1 MTTATSDMMTIDE
14 VQSFLLV
21 SRATIYELM
30 ATKGLPRPLKIGR
43 SNRWLR
49 LEVEN
54 WRSAQPRAD
63 VQVRE
68 AEPAEAEP
76 AEAESAMS

>member
-1 MTTATSDMMTIDE
+1 MTTATSDMMTINE
-14 VQSFLLV
+14 VRSFLLV

-43 SNRWLR
+43 CNRWLR
-49 LEVEN
+49 HEVAG
-54 WRSAQPRAD
+54 WRAEQPRAN

-68 AEPAEAEP
+68 PAAT
-76 AEAESAMS
+76 MR

>member
-14 VQSFLLV
+14 VQSFLKV
-21 SRATIYELM
+21 SRATVYELM
-30 ATKGLPRPLKIGR
+30 ATKRLPRPLKVGR

-54 WRSAQPRAD
+54 WLAAQPRAH
-63 VQVRE
+63 VQVRIE
-68 AEPAEAEP
+68 GPA
-76 AEAESAMS
+76 MR

>member
-1 MTTATSDMMTIDE
+1 MTTSTSDMMTIAE
-14 VQSFLLV
+14 VRSFLLV
-21 SRATIYELM
+21 SRASVYKLM
-30 ATKGLPRPLKIGR
+30 ETKGLPRPLKIGR
-43 SNRWLR
+43 SSRWLR

-68 AEPAEAEP
+68 AEPAEAE
-76 AEAESAMS
+76 SAMS

>member
-14 VQSFLLV
+14 VLSFLKV
-21 SRATIYELM
+21 SRATVYELM
-30 ATKGLPRPLKIGR
+30 ATRGLPRPLKVGR

-49 LEVEN
+49 LEVEA
-54 WRSAQPRAD
+54 WRNAQPRAD

-68 AEPAEAEP
+68 A
-76 AEAESAMS
+76 AMR

>member
-14 VQSFLLV
+14 VQSFLKV
-21 SRATIYELM
+21 SRATVYELM
-30 ATKGLPRPLKIGR
+30 ATKRLPRPLKVGR

-54 WRSAQPRAD
+54 WLAAQPRAH
-63 VQVRE
+63 VGQVRIE
-68 AEPAEAEP
+68 GPA
-76 AEAESAMS
+76 MR